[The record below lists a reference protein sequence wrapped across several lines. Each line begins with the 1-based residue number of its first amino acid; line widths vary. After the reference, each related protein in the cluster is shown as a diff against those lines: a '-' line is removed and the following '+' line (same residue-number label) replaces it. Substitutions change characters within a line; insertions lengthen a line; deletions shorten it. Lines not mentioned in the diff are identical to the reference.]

1 MEDEDGAGTRRRCV
15 PPPICSRLQV
25 LSPCFSSQGNTT
37 SLTSNYCFSCS
48 IFFFFKIKILW

>member
-25 LSPCFSSQGNTT
+25 LSPCFSSRGNTT

-48 IFFFFKIKILW
+48 IFFFLR